1 MIIKK
6 TNKKSLSLTL
16 KPNKSSSINEN
27 FIFFGFLSVIC
38 LTFAIGFFILGA
50 TLILPFAGLEI
61 IVLISVLKV
70 NRDWVNQSEKIYLDK
85 FYLKLKKGSNE
96 ITLDRFLS
104 KFSVTDQKT
113 KKRLFVTS
121 GDKKIEIGSF
131 LNDEDKDK
139 LISILKKKVKEINFS

>member
-85 FYLKLKKGSNE
+85 LYLKLKKGSNE

-139 LISILKKKVKEINFS
+139 LISLLKKKVNELNFS

>member
-70 NRDWVNQSEKIYLDK
+70 NRDWINQSEKIYLDK
-85 FYLKLKKGSNE
+85 LYLKLKKGSNE

-131 LNDEDKDK
+131 LNEEDKDK
-139 LISILKKKVKEINFS
+139 LISLLKKKVNELNFS